1 MSTSE
6 EHAAEELK
14 DALEF
19 GRCPVCDSIECEGL
33 EWGCTCCA
41 RCGNPDESC
50 CCCTHCCEEL
60 NICKCNDRLKDIWNI
75 EFQCSWCCSVDSSIF
90 GPKEWHRIGEPCPG
104 RCEYC
109 KEMECSCCKKCG
121 TTPCICCT
129 RCGDL
134 RIKCKCW
141 GAKILSHFMR
151 RAVYYHKNQQ
161 ELRQFNFPANTAA
174 LIAVNNTNL

>member
-6 EHAAEELK
+6 EHAAENLK
-14 DALEF
+14 NALEF
-19 GRCPVCDSIECEGL
+19 GRRCLVCDRIKCEGL
-33 EWGCTCCA
+33 EGGCTCCA

-50 CCCTHCCEEL
+50 SCCPHCWEDL
-60 NICKCNDRLKDIWNI
+60 STCKCFSRIADNWDK
-75 EFQCSWCCSVDSSIF
+75 FHYCSWCQNDKAHQV
-90 GPKEWHRIGEPCPG
+90 GEQCPS
-104 RCEYC
+104 CCAYC
-109 KEMECSCCKKCG
+109 KMYICECCQKCR

-129 RCGDL
+129 GCGDL

-151 RAVYYHKNQQ
+151 RAVLYHQNQQ